1 MTRRFLMLGLATC
14 LLAGAGC
21 TTGEGER
28 CNPLRFSDE
37 CAPGNSCMYPKNC
50 AVAYCCPPA
59 DRVGPQTSSNCKA
72 CPPPDGGT
80 PD

>member
-1 MTRRFLMLGLATC
+1 MTKTFLMLGLATC

-28 CNPLRFSDE
+28 CNPQRYSDE

-50 AVAYCCPPA
+50 AVAYCCPPLE
-59 DRVGPQTSSNCKA
+59 RVGPQTSGNCKE

-80 PD
+80 TD